1 MTSFECSW
9 KRHALGQVSQNAD
22 LVPFLQLL
30 LGGQPKTERWHGVNF
45 ATVHKNCRGNISQ
58 WNAELMRMVDRK
70 RIYWN
75 LICDHPDEKKFI
87 NLSIVSLFSPDVHT
101 EHSECQT
108 NRKSFIFCANQRL
121 CGEGVRTKLKSRRL
135 YKSWAMMRFS
145 RNQSELTSALLLC
158 KLWFRSNRSQVADDR
173 RESDHCSDGFC
184 PLLTTTCPCIINK
197 AWIEVSETVG
207 VSR

>member
-9 KRHALGQVSQNAD
+9 KRHALGQVSQNAH

-45 ATVHKNCRGNISQ
+45 ATVHKNCSGNISE
-58 WNAELMRMVDRK
+58 WNTELMRMVDRK

-75 LICDHPDEKKFI
+75 LICDHPDEKNFI
-87 NLSIVSLFSPDVHT
+87 NLLIVSLFSPDVHT
-101 EHSECQT
+101 NTASVKLT
-108 NRKSFIFCANQRL
+108 GSRSFSVRTGVL
-121 CGEGVRTKLKSRRL
+121 GGEGVRTKLKSRRL
-135 YKSWAMMRFS
+135 YKSWAMMQFS

-173 RESDHCSDGFC
+173 RESDNCSDGFC
-184 PLLTTTCPCIINK
+184 PLLMTTCPCIIK

>member
-45 ATVHKNCRGNISQ
+45 ATVHKNCWGNISQ
-58 WNAELMRMVDRK
+58 WNTELMRMVDRK

-75 LICDHPDEKKFI
+75 LICDHPDEKNFI
-87 NLSIVSLFSPDVHT
+87 NLLIVSLFSPDVHT

-108 NRKSFIFCANQRL
+108 NRKSIIFCANQRL
-121 CGEGVRTKLKSRRL
+121 CGGASEQKLKSRRL
-135 YKSWAMMRFS
+135 YSHEWWCGSVATNQNLQALCCCVNFGSVQTVPKSPTTDGKVIIAVTGFVHYLWRHVP
-145 RNQSELTSALLLC
+145 ALLTKRGSRYQ
-158 KLWFRSNRSQVADDR
+158 KL
-173 RESDHCSDGFC
+173 
-184 PLLTTTCPCIINK
+184 
-197 AWIEVSETVG
+197 
-207 VSR
+207 